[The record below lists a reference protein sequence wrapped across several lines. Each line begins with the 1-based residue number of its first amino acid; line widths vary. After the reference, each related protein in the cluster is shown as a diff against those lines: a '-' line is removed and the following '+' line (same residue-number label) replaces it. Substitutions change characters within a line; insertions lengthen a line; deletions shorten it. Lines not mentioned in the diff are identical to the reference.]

1 MRLGRNRRMPL
12 PQLSQ
17 PNPSRSAAQIPSREP
32 RHDQKLP
39 TDNPSGRDSPHRHC
53 PCEAR
58 SGCRERCN
66 RDECRPECNGRLV
79 LLYGL
84 SGCEPHKLGQFS
96 TKGARSN
103 IRRPMRWRPLLN
115 LHLPAGPDQETTS
128 GYKQRTSYIRTKC
141 IAPKFRC
148 SITSL
153 EAASTGKAIRPLQFA
168 LLPTSMHAYAL
179 RKPAA

>member
-1 MRLGRNRRMPL
+1 MQR
-12 PQLSQ
+12 
-17 PNPSRSAAQIPSREP
+17 
-32 RHDQKLP
+32 
-39 TDNPSGRDSPHRHC
+39 
-53 PCEAR
+53 
-58 SGCRERCN
+58 
-66 RDECRPECNGRLV
+66 RLV

-84 SGCEPHKLGQFS
+84 SGCEPHKFGTLLDQSLNTMPLFGSRACVVTCNGCITSCWQLRSPTSSLASLGQFS